1 LDALTAV
8 NVTKR
13 YTNHVALDQVSLTIP
28 QHSIYGLLGPNGA
41 GKTTFIRIINQI
53 INADGGNITIFGEPL
68 AEKHIGT
75 IGYLPEERGLYKK
88 LKVGDQL
95 IYLAQLK
102 GLDKKEAI
110 EKSKAW
116 VRKFEITDWWNKK
129 VEDLSKGMAQKV
141 QFISTVLHE
150 PRLIILDEPF
160 SGFDPVNAQL
170 ITREILELREKGC
183 TIIFSTHRMETVE
196 DLCDHIALIDKSKK
210 ILEGSKKQV
219 KETYRSNT
227 YVVNHRGTF
236 TLEGNQYDLLEQRV
250 LEDEWLKSVI
260 KVHNGISPNQLI
272 RNLTDITE
280 VHSFIEKIPTM
291 SEIFINLVKGGT
303 HE

>member
-1 LDALTAV
+1 
-8 NVTKR
+8 
-13 YTNHVALDQVSLTIP
+13 
-28 QHSIYGLLGPNGA
+28 
-41 GKTTFIRIINQI
+41 
-53 INADGGNITIFGEPL
+53 
-68 AEKHIGT
+68 
-75 IGYLPEERGLYKK
+75 
-88 LKVGDQL
+88 
-95 IYLAQLK
+95 
-102 GLDKKEAI
+102 
-110 EKSKAW
+110 
-116 VRKFEITDWWNKK
+116 
-129 VEDLSKGMAQKV
+129 
-141 QFISTVLHE
+141 
-150 PRLIILDEPF
+150 
-160 SGFDPVNAQL
+160 
-170 ITREILELREKGC
+170 
-183 TIIFSTHRMETVE
+183 
-196 DLCDHIALIDKSKK
+196 
-210 ILEGSKKQV
+210 V